1 MFRGFGSSL
10 GFYAGIN
17 ITLGKWS
24 NLAIAKQVP
33 YKHIPQKTD
42 LLIHPIG
49 VWPCKELLIH
59 SISVFNQKTS
69 YIHELVHRIHESFLF
84 FIGTQ
89 LHGA

>member
-1 MFRGFGSSL
+1 MFRGFGSSP

-49 VWPCKELLIH
+49 VWPYKELLLH
-59 SISVFNQKTS
+59 SISVFNQK
-69 YIHELVHRIHESFLF
+69 
-84 FIGTQ
+84 
-89 LHGA
+89 LHTYMN